1 MSDSAKPMTNAYNL
15 DDIRAILSDE
25 IARLRSGE
33 STPAMASAVTNAA
46 GKILSS
52 ISLEIKYQQAAG
64 RTVNVPMLNAGD
76 KKG

>member
-1 MSDSAKPMTNAYNL
+1 MSGEAKPMAKAYNL

-25 IARLRSGE
+25 IQRLRSGE

-64 RTVNVPMLNAGD
+64 RAVNVPMLNDGN
-76 KKG
+76 K